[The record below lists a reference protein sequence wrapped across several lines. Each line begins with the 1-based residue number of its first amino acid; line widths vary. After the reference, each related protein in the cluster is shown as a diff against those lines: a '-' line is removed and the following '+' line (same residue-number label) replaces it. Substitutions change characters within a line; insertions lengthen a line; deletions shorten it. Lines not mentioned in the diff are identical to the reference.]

1 MEYVKRR
8 KRRQRY
14 YTGEDIDM
22 FREREQENRQK
33 KDRNICDTH
42 IDGAWSK
49 YNLIDNNGI
58 CYTDPP
64 VVNMPLFRFYS
75 FWSHVLTQC

>member
-33 KDRNICDTH
+33 KDRNICVTY
-42 IDGAWSK
+42 IDGS
-49 YNLIDNNGI
+49 
-58 CYTDPP
+58 
-64 VVNMPLFRFYS
+64 
-75 FWSHVLTQC
+75 